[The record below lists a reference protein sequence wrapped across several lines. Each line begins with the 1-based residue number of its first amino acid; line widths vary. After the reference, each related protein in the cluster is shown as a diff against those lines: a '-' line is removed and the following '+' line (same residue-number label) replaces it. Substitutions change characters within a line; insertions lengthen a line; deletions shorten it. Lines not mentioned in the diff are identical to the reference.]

1 MLSDNVFNLNT
12 SMFANNYITNVKIS
26 NVLKQFDQH
35 VVSCQ
40 PDQKVRFGFQ
50 VTLTI
55 YTYCPHFM
63 QIENTHDHIYAFVI
77 QLVVFERI
85 FNGIHY
91 GYLYFLIKIYLKKR
105 SV

>member
-40 PDQKVRFGFQ
+40 PDPKVRFGFQ
-50 VTLTI
+50 VTLRLYTLIVHILCKLRIHTTI
-55 YTYCPHFM
+55 YICIRHTVSC
-63 QIENTHDHIYAFVI
+63 I
-77 QLVVFERI
+77 
-85 FNGIHY
+85 
-91 GYLYFLIKIYLKKR
+91 
-105 SV
+105 